1 MQRLHVLL
9 KKLWQR
15 HRHRR
20 AGRQSGS
27 IVILTL
33 LAVSAIVGAF
43 LYVAVVG
50 GRSIET
56 LRIRTAADAAA
67 LAAATVKARTL
78 NYASFVLLAESVI
91 LPLAD
96 VAQNIATVQ
105 SRNNSAATCAGMLL
119 VKGLESSSQPC
130 LDHVLSTAP
139 HSQTEYK
146 FLTDLLAA
154 LGSTTEGFDSL
165 GTLWAEDVAVQT
177 ALNDAYKSRQRTV
190 DRAAIFP
197 AITTDPNCAKIGI
210 SAVSASTP
218 TGPDNK
224 KACDDQNSWELAYVA
239 MSIDDTTAS
248 TDGWSWQVATGESRC
263 AKVAQPAKAVCDLLD
278 KYPELITAKNV
289 GSAGSSL
296 KKAFT
301 TQQLNSFFNQRDSF
315 QQQITAK
322 IPAAYTSAPGPLQAC
337 NKTNK
342 VPQLS
347 ADWAT
352 RTRTIALTMT
362 SNPSDSLFLARL
374 ESMRRGPQST
384 IPQGSPLGIACAEHY
399 PTDTSKTLSLWSAT
413 WRARLVPCKF
423 TDPNNVRLV
432 TGCGGQTGVLGEQF
446 QRELGYGLAKEWQ
459 Y

>member
-33 LAVSAIVGAF
+33 LAFSAIVGAF
-43 LYVAVVG
+43 LYVSVVG

-56 LRIRTAADAAA
+56 LRIRTAADATA

-78 NYASFVLLAESVI
+78 NYASFVLVAESVI

-105 SRNNSAATCAGMLL
+105 DDNYAYAACAGMVL
-119 VKGLESSSQPC
+119 VKNLEGSTQAC
-130 LDHVLSTAP
+130 IDHVLSTAP
-139 HSQTEYK
+139 HSQAEYK
-146 FLTDLLAA
+146 VLTDLLAA
-154 LGSTTEGFDSL
+154 LGSTAEHFDSL
-165 GTLWAEDVAVQT
+165 GTLWAESVAVQT
-177 ALNDAYKSRQRTV
+177 AQSDAYKSRQRSV

-197 AITTDPNCAKIGI
+197 AITTDPSCAKLGI
-210 SAVSASTP
+210 SAVSPSTP
-218 TGPDNK
+218 TGPNNK

-239 MSIDDTTAS
+239 MSNDDTLAS
-248 TDGWSWQVATGESRC
+248 TDGWHWQLATGEKKC
-263 AKVAQPAKAVCDLLD
+263 AKVAQPAKAVCDLFD
-278 KYPELITAKNV
+278 KYPELITAKNS
-289 GSAGSSL
+289 GSAGNAL
-296 KKAFT
+296 KRAFSEKE
-301 TQQLNSFFNQRDSF
+301 LNDYFKLRDAYLK
-315 QQQITAK
+315 QVQT
-322 IPAAYTSAPGPLQAC
+322 IPAAYTSGPGPLKSC

-362 SNPSDSLFLARL
+362 SNSSDSLFLSRL
-374 ESMRRGPQST
+374 ESMRRGPQSS

-399 PTDTSKTLSLWSAT
+399 PTDTAKTLSLWSTT

-423 TDPNNVRLV
+423 TDPSHVRLV
-432 TGCGGQTGVLGEQF
+432 TGCGGQSGVLGVQF